1 LYFPVSGVEANPFIL
16 LMAAFV
22 IALVT
27 APAGISGAFLLLPFQ
42 VSVLGFAGPAVSPTN
57 LIYNV
62 VAIPGGVWSYV
73 KERRMVWPLTWVI
86 ALGTLPGVFIGAV
99 LRVTYL
105 SDPRAFKAFV
115 GLVLLYLGSRQL
127 YTAVAH
133 LIEGRRALARHGSG
147 RQQEIGTYNEP
158 LVGVSRT
165 LHRGDTVRPGAF
177 SLKKIEYEFGGRSIS
192 FATVPVLLLS
202 LGVGVVGGIYG
213 IGGGSIM
220 APFLVT
226 VLGLPVYTVAGAALM
241 GTLLTSVAGVACFQA
256 LAATGIGVQ
265 SMVAPDW
272 SLGLILGAGGLVG
285 SYVGARTQKFL
296 PETFIKLVL
305 GALITLLS
313 LGYLADSSD
322 ITLAGI
328 RAWEWTYP

>member
-1 LYFPVSGVEANPFIL
+1 MHFPVSGVDANPLVL
-16 LMAAFV
+16 LVAAFV
-22 IALVT
+22 ISLVT

-42 VSVLGFAGPAVSPTN
+42 VSVLGFTGPAVSPTN

-62 VAIPGGVWSYV
+62 AATPGGVWSYV

-86 ALGTLPGVFIGAV
+86 ALGTLPGVFIGAA
-99 LRVTYL
+99 LRTTYL

-127 YTAVAH
+127 YA
-133 LIEGRRALARHGSG
+133 ALARLVGERRDLARRG
-147 RQQEIGTYNEP
+147 TDELADGTYNEP
-158 LVGVSRT
+158 LVGVSRAF
-165 LHRGDTVRPGAF
+165 REGDAVRTGAV
-177 SLKKIEYEFGGRSIS
+177 SLTRVEYEFGNGRFS
-192 FATVPVLLLS
+192 FATAPVFFLA
-202 LGVGVVGGIYG
+202 LGVGVIGGIYG
-213 IGGGSIM
+213 IGGGSVI
-220 APFLVT
+220 APFLVG

-256 LAATGIGVQ
+256 LSTAGVGAQ

-296 PETFIKLVL
+296 PETLIKLAL
-305 GALITLLS
+305 GALITVLS
-313 LGYLADSSD
+313 LGYLADSS
-322 ITLAGI
+322 GI
-328 RAWEWTYP
+328 AFVEARPLERTDL